1 MEQQTLKRAKGI
13 KLLVLDVDGV
23 LTDGGLYYGTD
34 GEILKKFHVHDGAGI
49 KVVLGTGIQ
58 VAVISSR
65 QTLAVDIRMDELG
78 VSNVLQGVQ
87 DKFESLN
94 NLVKRLDIKLD
105 AVACVGD
112 DVADI
117 PMMRCVGLAVA
128 VANARQQV
136 KESAHY
142 STSAKGGHGAVR
154 EVCDLLLVAR

>member
-1 MEQQTLKRAKGI
+1 VEQQTLTRVKEI

-49 KVVLGTGIQ
+49 KALLKAGIQ

-65 QTLAVDIRMDELG
+65 HTPAVDIRMDELG
-78 VSNVLQGVQ
+78 VSNVLQGAQ
-87 DKFESLN
+87 NKLDSLN
-94 NLVKRLDIKLD
+94 SLVEHLGIKLN
-105 AVACVGD
+105 AVACIGD

-136 KESAHY
+136 KKCAHY

-154 EVCDLLLVAR
+154 EICDLLLVAR